1 MHALARGEMP
11 ASDPGL
17 QEHLD
22 RCLGCRG
29 CETVCPSG
37 VIFGPALEAS
47 RALIARVRP
56 LPFPLRAAL
65 WILARP
71 GRQRLAWFL
80 SRMLRAT
87 GLPAWLA
94 RGAGM
99 DAPLLARMMA
109 MLAATKPTGGR
120 YGGTAVRAPSAR
132 GAAAGPQ
139 FPARTAVPPY
149 RRPAVPPDRR
159 PALLFRGCV
168 MNGLFRHVHDATIAA
183 LAHNE
188 CEVTEVPGQVC
199 CGALA
204 AHAGAH
210 DLAQRLAREN
220 VAAFAH
226 TGGPIVVNSAGCG
239 AMLRGY
245 GAILAGDPLE
255 DEALRVAAR
264 VRDVSELLAEQGPR
278 PGTRAIPL
286 RVAYDAP
293 CHLIHAQQIVA
304 PPLRLLAAV
313 PGLTV
318 VPLEGAERCCGSAG
332 LYSMIEPGMSREVL
346 AAKLAAIGR
355 AAPDLVATGNPGC
368 LMQIGG
374 GTLLDDMG
382 IGVVHPVELLAWSYR
397 A

>member
-1 MHALARGEMP
+1 
-11 ASDPGL
+11 
-17 QEHLD
+17 
-22 RCLGCRG
+22 
-29 CETVCPSG
+29 
-37 VIFGPALEAS
+37 
-47 RALIARVRP
+47 
-56 LPFPLRAAL
+56 
-65 WILARP
+65 
-71 GRQRLAWFL
+71 
-80 SRMLRAT
+80 
-87 GLPAWLA
+87 
-94 RGAGM
+94 
-99 DAPLLARMMA
+99 
-109 MLAATKPTGGR
+109 
-120 YGGTAVRAPSAR
+120 
-132 GAAAGPQ
+132 
-139 FPARTAVPPY
+139 
-149 RRPAVPPDRR
+149 
-159 PALLFRGCV
+159 